1 MAAGK
6 WIGGFIGW
14 MAGGPLG
21 ALAGYLVGSL
31 FDSMLDGVNT
41 PDNSGTWGYGSDRD
55 EGSWQQQSYQD
66 YNQAYQQA
74 FRQRQQQGQRN
85 SFLFSLLVL
94 SSYIIKADGKA
105 MHSEMELVRQMLRQN
120 FGESAVSQG
129 NEILNKLF
137 DEQKREGW
145 QQFKQTVRQC
155 CGQINGQMDYSQR
168 LQLLN
173 YLVMVA
179 KADGSVPQ
187 SEITALKECALWMGL
202 RESEVD
208 SMLHLEGNTLEDAY
222 KVLGVSPNATDD
234 EVKKAYRKLALEHH
248 PDKVAALGEDV
259 RKAAEKKFQEIN
271 AAKDRIW
278 KARGL

>member
-1 MAAGK
+1 MATGK
-6 WIGGFIGW
+6 WIGGFVGW

-21 ALAGYLVGSL
+21 ALAGYLLGSL

-41 PDNSGTWGYGSDRD
+41 PENSGTW
-55 EGSWQQQSYQD
+55 Q
-66 YNQAYQQA
+66 NTAYQNQTYQ
-74 FRQRQQQGQRN
+74 QRRMQGDRN
-85 SFLFSLLVL
+85 SFLFALLVL

-120 FGESAVSQG
+120 FGANAVQQG
-129 NEILNKLF
+129 NEILNRLF
-137 DEQKREGW
+137 EEQKRQGW
-145 QQFKQTVRQC
+145 QQFKQTVRDC
-155 CGQINGQMDYSQR
+155 CAQINRQMDYSQR

-187 SEITALKECALWMGL
+187 SEIMALKECAQWMGL
-202 RESEVD
+202 HASEID
-208 SMLHLEGNTLEDAY
+208 SMLHLEGDTLEDAY
-222 KVLGVSPNATDD
+222 KVLGVSPDASDD
-234 EVKKAYRKLALEHH
+234 EVKKAYRTQALQHH

-271 AAKDRIW
+271 AAKERIW

>member
-41 PDNSGTWGYGSDRD
+41 PENSGTWGAGSQR
-55 EGSWQQQSYQD
+55 QQTYEA
-66 YNQAYQQA
+66 YNEAYQQA
-74 FRQRQQQGQRN
+74 YRQRMQQGQRN

-94 SSYIIKADGKA
+94 ASYIIKADGKA
-105 MHSEMELVRQMLRQN
+105 MHSEMELVREMLRQN
-120 FGESAVSQG
+120 FGNDAVSQG
-129 NEILNKLF
+129 NEILNRLF

-155 CGQINGQMDYSQR
+155 CGQINQQMDYSQR
-168 LQLLN
+168 LQLLDF
-173 YLVMVA
+173 LVMVA

-187 SEITALKECALWMGL
+187 SEVAALKECAQWMGL
-202 RESEVD
+202 RSSEVD
-208 SMLHLEGNTLEDAY
+208 SMLHLSGNTLEDAY
-222 KVLGVSPNATDD
+222 KVLGVSPDGTD
-234 EVKKAYRKLALEHH
+234 EELKKAYRKLALEHH

-271 AAKDRIW
+271 AAKERIW

>member
-1 MAAGK
+1 MGSGK

-21 ALAGYLVGSL
+21 ALAGYLVGTL
-31 FDSMLDGVNT
+31 FDTVLDGVNT
-41 PDNSGTWGYGSDRD
+41 PENSGTW
-55 EGSWQQQSYQD
+55 QSYE
-66 YNQAYQQA
+66 QATGQSGQSIYQ
-74 FRQRQQQGQRN
+74 QRQQQGERN
-85 SFLFSLLVL
+85 SFFFSLLVL
-94 SSYIIKADGKA
+94 SSYIIKSDGKA

-120 FGESAVSQG
+120 FGVAAVQQG
-129 NEILNKLF
+129 NEILNRLF
-137 DEQKREGW
+137 EEQKRVGW
-145 QQFKQTVRQC
+145 QQFKRTVYDC
-155 CGQINGQMDYSQR
+155 CSQINHQMDYSQR

-187 SEITALKECALWMGL
+187 SEIAALKECAQWMGL
-202 RESEVD
+202 RADEVD
-208 SMLHLEGNTLEDAY
+208 SMFHLEGGTLDDAY
-222 KVLGVSPNATDD
+222 KVLGVSPDASDD
-234 EVKKAYRKLALEHH
+234 ELKKAYRKQALLHH

-259 RKAAEKKFQEIN
+259 RKAAEKKFQELN